1 MRKNFRKNCDG
12 NVAIMF
18 GIVLV
23 PIITVV
29 GMAVDYSR
37 ANSART
43 AMQAALDTTALM
55 LSKDAAGLT
64 ASEITSRAQD
74 YFKAVVTRPELTNIG
89 VTASYTAGSSSGAT
103 LQLSSTGKITTDFM
117 RVAGFP
123 TMDLSVNSTTT
134 WGNTRL
140 RVALALD
147 STGSMDKDNKME
159 AMQAAAKK
167 LIDQLATNAKS
178 PGDVYISLI
187 PFATHVNAGSSNYNQ
202 TWLDWND
209 WEEVNGDCDKNS
221 GDKSRTLCGQKG
233 GNWKPDSHATWNGC
247 ITDRDEDYDVK
258 KTPPAISNA
267 SSLFQPEQFADCP
280 AQLVPL
286 TYDWT
291 ALKTRI
297 GQMSPGGPT
306 NQPVGMAWAWLS
318 LMQTAPLNAPPE
330 DGNFQYKKILI
341 VLSDG
346 LNTKNKK
353 AGNGS
358 DPSSYVDGRQRLLC
372 DNIKA
377 DGITV
382 YAIQVNTD
390 KDPEAAT
397 LKYCASGNAN
407 FYMLT
412 SASQIMSAFD
422 SIGATLS
429 KLRIAK

>member
-1 MRKNFRKNCDG
+1 MRNSFWKNKDG
-12 NVAIMF
+12 NVAVMF

-23 PIITVV
+23 PIVTCMGV
-29 GMAVDYSR
+29 AVDYSR

-43 AMQAALDTTALM
+43 AMQSALDGAGLM
-55 LSKDAAGLT
+55 ISKDAAGLS
-64 ASEITSRAQD
+64 AAEISTRAD
-74 YFKAVVTRPELTNIG
+74 AYFKALVNRPELSNIT
-89 VTASYTAGSSSGAT
+89 VSATYTPNSSSGAT
-103 LQLSSTGKITTDFM
+103 LQMSSTGTIATDFM

-123 TMDLSVNSTTT
+123 TMNLSTTSTTT

-147 STGSMDKDNKME
+147 STGSMDKDDKME

-167 LIDQLATNAKS
+167 LIDQLSTNAKS
-178 PGDVYISLI
+178 PGDVYISMI
-187 PFATHVNAGSSNYNQ
+187 PFSTHVNVGKANYGQ

-209 WEEVNGDCDKNS
+209 WEEVNGDCNINS
-221 GDKSRTLCGQKG
+221 GDKSRTRCGQKG
-233 GNWKPDSHATWNGC
+233 GTWKPDSHTTWDGC
-247 ITDRDEDYDVK
+247 VTDRDEDYDVK
-258 KTPPAISNA
+258 KTPPVTSNA
-267 SSLFQPEQFADCP
+267 STLFQAEQFAECP
-280 AQLVPL
+280 VQLVPM

-291 ALKTRI
+291 TLKTRI

-318 LMQTAPLNAPPE
+318 LMPTAPLNAPAE
-330 DGNFQYKKILI
+330 DSNSQYKKIII

-358 DPSSYVDGRQRLLC
+358 DPSSYVDARQKLLC

-397 LKYCASGNAN
+397 LKYCASGSAN

-422 SIGATLS
+422 NIGAQLS

>member
-1 MRKNFRKNCDG
+1 MRNNFWANTNG

-23 PIITVV
+23 PLLTVV

-43 AMQAALDTTALM
+43 AMQSALDSTALM
-55 LSKDAAGLT
+55 ISRDASGLT
-64 ASEITSRAQD
+64 ASEITARAQA
-74 YFKAVVTRPELTNIG
+74 YFNAIVNRPELKNIA
-89 VTASYTAGSSSGAT
+89 VTAAYTPGASSGAT
-103 LQLSSTGKITTDFM
+103 LQMSSTGQITTDFL

-123 TMDLSVNSTTT
+123 TMDLSVKSTTT

-147 STGSMDKDNKME
+147 STGSMDKDDKME

-167 LIDQLATNAKS
+167 LIDQLSANAKS

-187 PFATHVNAGSSNYNQ
+187 PFSTHVNVGKTNYSQ

-209 WEEVNGDCDKNS
+209 WEEVNGDCNINS
-221 GDKSRTLCGQKG
+221 GDKSRTRCGQKG
-233 GNWKPDSHATWNGC
+233 GTWKPDSHTTWNGC
-247 ITDRDEDYDVK
+247 VTDRDEDYDVK
-258 KTPPAISNA
+258 KTPPAAANA
-267 SSLFQPEQFADCP
+267 STLFQPEQFAQCP
-280 AQLVPL
+280 AQLVPM

-291 ALKTRI
+291 TLKTRI
-297 GQMSPGGPT
+297 GEMSPGGPT
-306 NQPVGMAWAWLS
+306 NQPVGMAWGWLS
-318 LMQTAPLNAPPE
+318 LMQTAPLNAPAE
-330 DGNFQYKKILI
+330 DGDFQYKKILI

-353 AGNGS
+353 SGNGS
-358 DPSSYVDGRQRLLC
+358 DPSPYVDARQKLLC

-429 KLRIAK
+429 KLRVAK